1 MKAYPIKATQ
11 FLSSIRSCS
20 ISALIV
26 FLPACI
32 IKCSFFFES
41 SNISGD
47 LSFLKIPI
55 FYIFI
60 PTN

>member
-1 MKAYPIKATQ
+1 MKAYPIKASQ

-32 IKCSFFFES
+32 IKYSFFLKVQ
-41 SNISGD
+41 I
-47 LSFLKIPI
+47 FLVTCH
-55 FYIFI
+55 F
-60 PTN
+60 